1 MPIDANPSPARWERL
16 DAHLGD
22 VGGLTIRRA
31 LPTTRR
37 RMVGAWCFL
46 DHAGPADLTPATA
59 MRVGPHPHTG
69 LQTFSWMI
77 EGEILHRDS
86 LGSEQV
92 LRPGQVN
99 LMTAGRGISHSEES
113 QSDRLQLAQL
123 WIALPDHRRQ
133 GPPAFEHFPSLP
145 TFPMGGFGATLLV
158 GAFEG
163 HRSPVPSH
171 TPLLGMDLM
180 ADAAAEATLLL
191 DPAFEYGV
199 MVLEGRLSAAVND
212 ESTGLSEPGQLL
224 YVAPGAQ
231 SLRLIS
237 GGGKCRALLLG
248 GPPFPEPVLLW
259 WNFVG
264 RTREEM
270 AAYAAEWNGRE
281 DGGVFGQVRGYDGP
295 RLMAPV
301 VPPLK
306 TPTLASGGTG
316 AGGSAS
322 SAGSAGSAGSA
333 T

>member
-1 MPIDANPSPARWERL
+1 MSFDPDHSPARWERL
-16 DAHLGD
+16 DAHLGN

-31 LPTTRR
+31 LPTAKR

-46 DHAGPADLTPATA
+46 DHAGPADLTPQTA

-86 LGSEQV
+86 LGTEQM

-113 QSDRLQLAQL
+113 RSDRLQLAQL
-123 WIALPDHRRQ
+123 WIALPDDRRH

-145 TFPMGGFGATLLV
+145 ALRVGEFDATLLV
-158 GAFEG
+158 GDFDG
-163 HRSPVPSH
+163 QRSPVPSH
-171 TPLLGMDLM
+171 TPLLGMDLS
-180 ADAAAEATLLL
+180 ATSAAQATLLL
-191 DPAFEYGV
+191 EPGFEYGL
-199 MVLEGRLSAAVND
+199 MVLEGSLSVAVNE

-231 SLRLIS
+231 SLQLMS
-237 GGGKCRALLLG
+237 GGGKSRALLLG
-248 GPPFPEPVLLW
+248 GPPFPENVLLW

-264 RTREEM
+264 RSRAEM
-270 AAYAAEWNGRE
+270 DGYAAEWNGRE
-281 DGGVFGQVRGYDGP
+281 DGGVFGQVRGYEGP

-306 TPTLASGGTG
+306 TPG
-316 AGGSAS
+316 
-322 SAGSAGSAGSA
+322 
-333 T
+333 

>member
-1 MPIDANPSPARWERL
+1 MSLDPDFAPARWERL
-16 DAHLGD
+16 QAHLGD

-31 LPTTRR
+31 LPTSKH

-46 DHAGPADLTPATA
+46 DHAGPADLAPDHP

-69 LQTFSWMI
+69 LQTFSWLI

-113 QSDRLQLAQL
+113 LTSRLQLAQL
-123 WIALPDHRRQ
+123 WIALPDAVRH

-145 TFPMGGFGATLLV
+145 RFASGGFDTMLLM
-158 GAFEG
+158 GEFGG

-171 TPLLGMDLM
+171 TPLLGMDLS
-180 ADAAAEATLLL
+180 ADQAADTELLL
-191 DPAFEYGV
+191 HPDHEYGL
-199 MVLEGRLSAAVND
+199 MVLEGDLAVKVGD
-212 ESTGLSEPGQLL
+212 ENTGLSTPGQLL
-224 YVAPGAQ
+224 YIAPGSR
-231 SLRLIS
+231 SLKLLS
-237 GGGKCRALLLG
+237 GGGRSRALLLG

-264 RTREEM
+264 RSREEM
-270 AAYAAEWNGRE
+270 DAYAAEWNQQE
-281 DGGVFGQVRGYDGP
+281 DGGVFGAVRGYDGP
-295 RLMAPV
+295 RLLAPP

-306 TPTLASGGTG
+306 TPAAPERLS
-316 AGGSAS
+316 
-322 SAGSAGSAGSA
+322 
-333 T
+333 